1 MKRVILLSILVLNF
15 ILGSAQIHLYKATE
29 INVNVNGLWR
39 GWETVSVDIVW
50 DFDEDIIGLMTED
63 RQFYQLGKFTTDK
76 SDGLESVLFDA
87 YDQNGVD
94 LLVIFSKDKDGKF
107 LLTISYNNFLIVY
120 KIKYIQEIPR
130 A

>member
-29 INVNVNGLWR
+29 ANVNVNDLWR

-50 DFDEDIIGLMTED
+50 DFDENIIGLMTED
-63 RQFYQLGKFTTDK
+63 SQFYQLGKFTTDK
-76 SDGLESVLFDA
+76 SDGLESFLFDA

-120 KIKYIQEIPR
+120 KIKYIREIPR

>member
-1 MKRVILLSILVLNF
+1 MKRLILLSVLVLSF
-15 ILGSAQIHLYKATE
+15 IVSPAQTRLFKATE
-29 INVNVNGLWR
+29 ANVNVNDTWK

-50 DFDEDIIGLMTED
+50 DFDEGIIGLMTED

-107 LLTISYNNFLIVY
+107 LLTISYNNFLIIY
-120 KIKYIQEIPR
+120 KIRYIRDLI
-130 A
+130 